1 MQYNFQW
8 AKMVSGEPAQWIW
21 EGFVTTMQI
30 STISLICAMVL
41 GVIICIMR
49 MTPFRPLQ
57 WFSLAFTEFFRNTP
71 LLIQIFFWYNA
82 SHIVIPSAIN
92 DWMNDLYYW
101 FPGPFSAFGHEFVGE
116 WMLFNVELITG
127 VIALTVYTSAFIA
140 EEIRAGIFSI
150 PKNQLEASR
159 AVGLSFL
166 QGYRYVILPQALRI
180 VIPPLI
186 SQALNL
192 IKNSSLCMVLGVGEI
207 MYQATQIESYHAIP
221 FEAFSVALLIYLLIS
236 LVVSFC
242 INMYNKH
249 FMIQVMY

>member
-1 MQYNFQW
+1 ML
-8 AKMVSGEPAQWIW
+8 
-21 EGFVTTMQI
+21 EGLSTTMQI
-30 STISLICAMVL
+30 SVVALLCSMVL
-41 GVIICIMR
+41 GVFICILR
-49 MTPFRPLQ
+49 MTPFKPLQ
-57 WFSLAFTEFFRNTP
+57 WFSLAYTEFFRNTP
-71 LLIQIFFWYNA
+71 LLVQIFFWYNA
-82 SHIVIPSAIN
+82 SHYVIPAGIN
-92 DWMNDLYYW
+92 EWMNDLYYW
-101 FPGPFSAFGHEFVGE
+101 FPGPFSMFGHEYVGE
-116 WMLFNVELITG
+116 WMLFNVEFITG
-127 VIALTVYTSAFIA
+127 TIALTVYTSAFIA

-192 IKNSSLCMVLGVGEI
+192 IKNSSLLMVLGVTEM
-207 MYQATQIESYHAIP
+207 MYMASQIESYHAMP
-221 FEAFSVALLIYLLIS
+221 FEAFSVALLIYMTIS
-236 LVVSFC
+236 LIVSFC

>member
-1 MQYNFQW
+1 MQYTFQW
-8 AKMVSGEPAQWIW
+8 EKMFSGEPALWMW
-21 EGFVTTMQI
+21 DGFVTTLQI
-30 STISLICAMVL
+30 STVALIFSMIM
-41 GVIICIMR
+41 GVIICICR
-49 MTPFRPLQ
+49 MTPFKPLQ
-57 WFSLAFTEFFRNTP
+57 WFSLAYTEFFRNTP
-71 LLIQIFFWYNA
+71 LLVQIFFWYNA
-82 SHIVIPSAIN
+82 SHYVIPAGIN
-92 DWMNDLYYW
+92 EWLNDLYYH
-101 FPGPFSAFGHEFVGE
+101 FPGPFSLFGVEFTGE
-116 WMLFNVELITG
+116 WVLFSSEFFYG

-192 IKNSSLCMVLGVGEI
+192 IKNSSLCMVIGVGEM
-207 MYQATQIESYHAIP
+207 MYQATQIESYYAIP
-221 FEAFSVALLIYLLIS
+221 FEAFSVALLIYMTIS
-236 LVVSFC
+236 LIVSFC

>member
-1 MQYNFQW
+1 M
-8 AKMVSGEPAQWIW
+8 W
-21 EGFVTTMQI
+21 EGFAMTMQI
-30 STISLICAMVL
+30 SVIALVCSMIL
-41 GVIICIMR
+41 GVVICLLR
-49 MTPFRPLQ
+49 MTPFKPFQ
-57 WFSLAFTEFFRNTP
+57 WFSFIYIEFFRNTP
-71 LLIQIFFWYNA
+71 LLVQIFFWYNA
-82 SHIVIPSAIN
+82 SHYVIPAGIN
-92 DWMNDLYYW
+92 DWMNELYHW
-101 FPGPFSAFGHEFVGE
+101 FPGPFSLFGHEFIGE
-116 WMLFNVELITG
+116 WMLFNVEFILGT
-127 VIALTVYTSAFIA
+127 VALTVYTAAFIA

-192 IKNSSLCMVLGVGEI
+192 IKNSSLLMVIGVTE
-207 MYQATQIESYHAIP
+207 MMFMASLIESDYAIP
-221 FEAFSVALLIYLLIS
+221 FEAFSVALLIYMVIS
-236 LVVSFC
+236 LIISFC

>member
-1 MQYNFQW
+1 M
-8 AKMVSGEPAQWIW
+8 
-21 EGFVTTMQI
+21 
-30 STISLICAMVL
+30 
-41 GVIICIMR
+41 
-49 MTPFRPLQ
+49 
-57 WFSLAFTEFFRNTP
+57 
-71 LLIQIFFWYNA
+71 
-82 SHIVIPSAIN
+82 
-92 DWMNDLYYW
+92 
-101 FPGPFSAFGHEFVGE
+101 FGHEYVGE
-116 WMLFNVELITG
+116 WMLFNVEFITG
-127 VIALTVYTSAFIA
+127 TIALTVYTSAFIA

-192 IKNSSLCMVLGVGEI
+192 IKNSSLLMVLGVTEM
-207 MYQATQIESYHAIP
+207 MYMASQIESYHAMP
-221 FEAFSVALLIYLLIS
+221 FEAFSVALLIYMTIS
-236 LVVSFC
+236 LIVSFC

>member
-1 MQYNFQW
+1 LQYTFHW
-8 AKMVSGEPAQWIW
+8 EKMFSGEPAQWIW
-21 EGFVTTMQI
+21 DGFVTTMQI
-30 STISLICAMVL
+30 STISLVCAMIL
-41 GVIICIMR
+41 GIAICVMR
-49 MTPFRPLQ
+49 MVPFKPVQ
-57 WFSLAFTEFFRNTP
+57 WLSLIYTEFFRNTP
-71 LLIQIFFWYNA
+71 LLVQIFFWYNA
-82 SHIVIPSAIN
+82 SHFVIPTAIN
-92 DWMNDLYYW
+92 EWMNTLYYW
-101 FPGPFSAFGHEFVGE
+101 FPGPFSLFGHQFVGE
-116 WMLFNVELITG
+116 WMLFNVELLTG
-127 VIALTVYTSAFIA
+127 IIALTVYTSAFIA

-192 IKNSSLCMVLGVGEI
+192 IKNSSLCMVIGVTEL
-207 MYQATQIESYHAIP
+207 MYQASQIESYYAIP
-221 FEAFSVALLIYLLIS
+221 FEAFSIALLIYLVIS
-236 LVVSFC
+236 LIVSFC

>member
-1 MQYNFQW
+1 MHYKFQW
-8 AKMVSGEPAQWIW
+8 AEMFSGEPARWIW
-21 EGFVTTMQI
+21 DGFVTTMQI
-30 STISLICAMVL
+30 STISLICAMLL
-41 GVIICIMR
+41 GIIICVMR
-49 MTPFRPLQ
+49 MTPFKPLQ

-71 LLIQIFFWYNA
+71 LLVQIFFWYNA
-82 SHIVIPSAIN
+82 SHFIIPDSIN
-92 DWMNDLYYW
+92 SWLNDLYYW
-101 FPGPFSAFGHEFVGE
+101 FPGPFTLFGHSFQGE

-127 VIALTVYTSAFIA
+127 IIALTVYTSAFIA

-192 IKNSSLCMVLGVGEI
+192 IKNSSLCMVIGVGEL

-221 FEAFSVALLIYLLIS
+221 FEAFTVALGIYLLIS
-236 LVVSFC
+236 LTVSFG
-242 INMYNKH
+242 ITMYNKH
-249 FMIQVMY
+249 FMVQVRY

>member
-1 MQYNFQW
+1 MLT
-8 AKMVSGEPAQWIW
+8 GEPALWMW
-21 EGFVTTMQI
+21 EGFVTTLQI
-30 STISLICAMVL
+30 SVVALIFSMIM
-41 GVIICIMR
+41 GVIICIFR
-49 MTPFRPLQ
+49 MTPFKPLQ
-57 WFSLAFTEFFRNTP
+57 WFSLAYTEFFRNTP
-71 LLIQIFFWYNA
+71 LLVQIFFWYNA
-82 SHIVIPSAIN
+82 SHFVIPAGIN
-92 DWMNDLYYW
+92 SWLNDLYYL
-101 FPGPFSAFGHEFVGE
+101 FPGPFTLFGVHFTGE
-116 WMLFNVELITG
+116 WVLFSSEFFYG

-192 IKNSSLCMVLGVGEI
+192 IKNSSLCMVIGVTE
-207 MYQATQIESYHAIP
+207 MMFMASQIESYYAIP
-221 FEAFSVALLIYLLIS
+221 FEAFSVALLIYLVIS
-236 LVVSFC
+236 LFVSLC

-249 FMIQVMY
+249 FMIQVRY

>member
-1 MQYNFQW
+1 MDYNFHW
-8 AKMVSGEPAQWIW
+8 EKMFHGEPAQWMW
-21 EGFVTTMQI
+21 EGLATTMQI
-30 STISLICAMVL
+30 SAIALVCSMVL
-41 GVIICIMR
+41 GTIICIMR
-49 MTPFRPLQ
+49 MTPFKPLQ
-57 WFSLAFTEFFRNTP
+57 WFSLAYTEFFRNTP
-71 LLIQIFFWYNA
+71 LLVQIFFWYNA
-82 SHIVIPSAIN
+82 SHYVIPAGIN
-92 DWMNDLYYW
+92 EWMNDLYVQ
-101 FPGPFSAFGHEFVGE
+101 FPGPFSLFGYDFIGE
-116 WMLFNVELITG
+116 WVLFNVEFITG
-127 VIALTVYTSAFIA
+127 TIALTVYTSAFIA

-192 IKNSSLCMVLGVGEI
+192 IKNSSLCMVIGVTEM
-207 MYQATQIESYHAIP
+207 MYMASQIESYYAIP
-221 FEAFSVALLIYLLIS
+221 FEAFSVALLIYMTIS
-236 LVVSFC
+236 LIISFC

>member
-1 MQYNFQW
+1 MQYTFHW
-8 AKMVSGEPAQWIW
+8 DKMFSGEPAQWMW
-21 EGFVTTMQI
+21 DGFVTTLQI
-30 STISLICAMVL
+30 SSISLVCSMFLGIMICV
-41 GVIICIMR
+41 MR
-49 MTPFRPLQ
+49 MTPFKPLQ
-57 WFSLAFTEFFRNTP
+57 WFALAYTEFFRNTP

-82 SHIVIPSAIN
+82 SHVVIPAGIN
-92 DWMNDLYYW
+92 EWMNELFYW
-101 FPGPFSAFGHEFVGE
+101 FPGPFSLFGHDFVGE
-116 WMLFNVELITG
+116 WVLFNVELITG

-192 IKNSSLCMVLGVGEI
+192 IKNSSLCMVIGVGE
-207 MYQATQIESYHAIP
+207 MMFQATQIESYHAIP
-221 FEAFSVALLIYLLIS
+221 FEAFSVALLIYLTIS
-236 LVVSFC
+236 LIVSFG